1 MERSDFAHW
10 SAKDVARLLALLEA
24 QLGYYRKIAA
34 ALPIPVAVV
43 SKDRS
48 ILWSNKA
55 FRQRFGAKVPD
66 RGGFT
71 EIPVQAW
78 DNEDETET
86 LLVLEPPPPVSAVS
100 SGLPID
106 LPAIVWQA
114 DAATL
119 AFRSVEGDT
128 QVTMGYPASHW
139 LSHREFFEERIHPD
153 DRAATMALYRAAIE
167 TGSEAS
173 AEFRNASGSTWY
185 RETIRVAGT
194 TVTGVITNI
203 TARKSM
209 ERQLLSAG
217 RFEALYG
224 FAGRL
229 AHDLNNPLMIVT
241 GYAEELMQ
249 ALKPSDP
256 LRQDASEILGAARR
270 IGGIAAQLT
279 EFARRQGKPASR
291 VSIGDAIARLR
302 SKIAAA
308 AGERVVVE
316 LKGHPEPVVAMAD
329 EGQLG
334 EVLAAVVAGPRKS
347 TPRERT
353 RVVIAWDVETI
364 AERLSPTALA
374 AGQYARIV
382 ISDDG
387 HGWDAE
393 QAAGV
398 FDPVLSKTS
407 DPAGAAL
414 ALPRAY
420 SLVHEWGGDIAFATE
435 PGQGSTFTIY
445 LPYVQPE
452 GAPARTPATRAEPRS
467 AERATILVVDDETGI
482 RELIRKILQ
491 RERYRV
497 LEAGTAE
504 EALGIAQKQSIDLL
518 ITDVM
523 LPGIHGPELARRM
536 QQAAPRLKT
545 LFISGFTGEEQIP
558 AGGRLLAK
566 PFTLGTLLQK
576 VREALE

>member
-1 MERSDFAHW
+1 MERSDFSHW
-10 SAKDVARLLALLEA
+10 SATEVARLLALLEA
-24 QLGYYRKIAA
+24 QLRYYREIAA
-34 ALPIPVAVV
+34 ALPIPAAVV
-43 SKDRS
+43 SKDRA

-55 FRQRFGAKVPD
+55 FRQRLGTKVPD
-66 RGGFT
+66 RAGFT

-78 DNEDETET
+78 HDEDETET
-86 LLVLEPPPPVSAVS
+86 LLVLEPLPQASIVS
-100 SGLPID
+100 SGVPVD

-114 DAATL
+114 DATTL
-119 AFRSVEGDT
+119 AFRSVEGDAEA
-128 QVTMGYPASHW
+128 TMGYPASYW
-139 LSHREFFEERIHPD
+139 LNHREFFEERIHPD
-153 DRAATMALYRAAIE
+153 DRASTMALYRSVIE
-167 TGSEAS
+167 TGGEAS
-173 AEFRNASGSTWY
+173 AEYRTASGSVWC
-185 RETIRVAGT
+185 RETIRIAGT
-194 TVTGVITNI
+194 TIAGVITDI

-279 EFARRQGKPASR
+279 EFARRQGKPATR
-291 VSIGDAIARLR
+291 VNIGEAISKLR
-302 SKIAAA
+302 SRLAAE
-308 AGERVVVE
+308 AGEGVTVE
-316 LKGHPEPVVAMAD
+316 LQGHPEPVVAMAD

-334 EVLAAVVAGPRKS
+334 EVLAAVVAGTRRGAPRK
-347 TPRERT
+347 RA
-353 RVVIAWDVETI
+353 RVVIAWDVQTVT
-364 AERLSPTALA
+364 ERLSPTALA
-374 AGQYARIV
+374 AGHYARIT
-382 ISDDG
+382 ISADG
-387 HGWDAE
+387 DGLDAE
-393 QAAGV
+393 QAANV

-407 DPAGAAL
+407 DPAAAAL

-420 SLVHEWGGDIAFATE
+420 SLVHEWAGDIALATE
-435 PGQGSTFTIY
+435 PGRGSTFAIY
-445 LPYVQPE
+445 LPHVETE
-452 GAPARTPATRAEPRS
+452 GAPDRIPATRTEPQRGEP
-467 AERATILVVDDETGI
+467 ARILVVDDETGI

-504 EALGIAQKQSIDLL
+504 EALSIAQRQSIDLL
-518 ITDVM
+518 ITDVL

-536 QQAAPRLKT
+536 QQAAPRIKT
-545 LFISGFTGEEQIP
+545 LFISGFTGEEEVP
-558 AGGRLLAK
+558 SGGRFLAK

>member
-1 MERSDFAHW
+1 MEHSDFGHW
-10 SAKDVARLLALLEA
+10 SAKEVARLLALLEA
-24 QLGYYRKIAA
+24 QLRYYREIAA

-55 FRQRFGAKVPD
+55 FRQRLGTKVPD

-71 EIPVQAW
+71 EIPMQAW
-78 DNEDETET
+78 HDEDEMET
-86 LLVLEPPPPVSAVS
+86 LLVLEPLPQVSVVS

-119 AFRSVEGDT
+119 AFRSVEGDA
-128 QVTMGYPASHW
+128 QATMGHPASYW
-139 LSHREFFEERIHPD
+139 LSHREFFEERIHPE
-153 DRAATMALYRAAIE
+153 DRGAIMALYLSVIE
-167 TGSEAS
+167 TGGEAS
-173 AEFRNASGSTWY
+173 AEYRTAAGSVWC

-194 TVTGVITNI
+194 TITGVITNI

-279 EFARRQGKPASR
+279 ELARRQGKTATR
-291 VSIGDAIARLR
+291 VNIGEAIPRLR
-302 SKIAAA
+302 SRFATV
-308 AGERVVVE
+308 AGERVTVE

-334 EVLAAVVAGPRKS
+334 EVLAAVVAGTRKS

-353 RVVIAWDVETI
+353 RVVIAWDVQTVR
-364 AERLSPTALA
+364 ERLSPTALA
-374 AGQYARIV
+374 AGKYARIT

-387 HGWDAE
+387 HGLEAE

-398 FDPVLSKTS
+398 FDAVFSKIN
-407 DPAGAAL
+407 DPAAAAAAL

-420 SLVHEWGGDIAFATE
+420 SLVHEWGG
-435 PGQGSTFTIY
+435 
-445 LPYVQPE
+445 
-452 GAPARTPATRAEPRS
+452 
-467 AERATILVVDDETGI
+467 
-482 RELIRKILQ
+482 
-491 RERYRV
+491 RYRV
-497 LEAGTAE
+497 CDGSRAEAPRSR
-504 EALGIAQKQSIDLL
+504 SICR
-518 ITDVM
+518 M
-523 LPGIHGPELARRM
+523 SRRNARR
-536 QQAAPRLKT
+536 QGIPQRKPSHSAGNPLRFWLSTTKP
-545 LFISGFTGEEQIP
+545 GF
-558 AGGRLLAK
+558 AN
-566 PFTLGTLLQK
+566 
-576 VREALE
+576 